1 VQDQLRWGRKMFK
14 PYYIA
19 VDENARVEDAT
30 RLTGFV
36 YSYNFFISRR
46 ILKCIPMQGKDDAEA
61 DN

>member
-1 VQDQLRWGRKMFK
+1 MFK